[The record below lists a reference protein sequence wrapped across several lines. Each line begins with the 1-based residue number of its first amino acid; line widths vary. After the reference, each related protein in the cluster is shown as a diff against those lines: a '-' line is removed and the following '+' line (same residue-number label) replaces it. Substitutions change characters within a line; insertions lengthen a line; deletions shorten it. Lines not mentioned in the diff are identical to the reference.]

1 MRMRREFAHGDNIG
15 GSHGQ
20 VPGCEVHWHWPNE
33 GKAQIVSKC
42 LRSVNE
48 VAEGFGLRTNRSL
61 RTMAPQSKPV
71 LPVPEDARSLP
82 R

>member
-1 MRMRREFAHGDNIG
+1 
-15 GSHGQ
+15 
-20 VPGCEVHWHWPNE
+20 
-33 GKAQIVSKC
+33 